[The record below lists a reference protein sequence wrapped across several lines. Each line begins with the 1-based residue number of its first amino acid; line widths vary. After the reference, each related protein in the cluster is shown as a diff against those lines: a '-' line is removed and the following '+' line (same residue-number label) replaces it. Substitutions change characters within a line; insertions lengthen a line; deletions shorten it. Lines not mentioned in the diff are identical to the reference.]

1 MPRSRGV
8 GQNMPGARSNRQGC
22 QAAARRAIYPNRRTL
37 LVFLLCGVLGV
48 HSVAAQQIPNTVDTE
63 DAFETGYLP
72 TPPELIPKLP
82 QTRTYRDFLPTSV
95 DLRRHLPPPGAQGKH
110 GSCVG
115 WAVGYSARGYYSSAA
130 EGLPITRRENIPS
143 PSYIYNL
150 ALSQRGV
157 ADCKNGMRIIDAF
170 RILEN
175 GSPSMAEMPYDDSS
189 CGAPT
194 EEVRK
199 LANKFQIREWRHI
212 NPRNL
217 DTIKGELVQGH
228 PVVFGMMLFKD
239 FLRHRGETTYRA
251 SSDEVLDSKKGH
263 AMTIVG
269 YDEARQAIRVVNSWG
284 TKWGEGGFAWI
295 DYDTFRQRAREAYV
309 MRPRGRDPQV
319 AVLPP
324 TPKLEPAPPIRN
336 PQVTVRPPM
345 PKLEPTRPGDL
356 TDLVRDLAL
365 ECAKVVL
372 VSEGGKQ
379 RVRGFVAK
387 PEDAERVRERM
398 KDRAIGVELDVRPWP
413 QCEALLTLDRP
424 LAAEDRPTVTIR
436 GAPKTLMK
444 GDQLVIDIIS
454 SRGPAHLHVA
464 YIQADGTVV
473 HLVQADAKNL
483 QTVDGGRK
491 FVFGDGLE
499 GRQRFRVRSPFGS
512 ELVLVLASRSPLFP
526 EVRPQSETERE
537 FLTALRK
544 AMLWKVNASEPDR
557 VISAAMTAVMTTE
570 N

>member
-1 MPRSRGV
+1 
-8 GQNMPGARSNRQGC
+8 MPGARSNRQGC
-22 QAAARRAIYPNRRTL
+22 QAAVWRAIYPNRRTL
-37 LVFLLCGVLGV
+37 LVFLLCGFFGA
-48 HSVAAQQIPNTVDTE
+48 HSVAAQQIPNTVDSE

-72 TPPELIPKLP
+72 TPAELIPKLP
-82 QTRTYRDFLPTSV
+82 QTRTYRDFLPASV
-95 DLRRHLPPPGAQGKH
+95 DLRRHVPPPGNQGKL

-115 WAVGYSARGYYSSAA
+115 WAVSYARGYYSSAA
-130 EGLPITRRENIPS
+130 EGLPVTRGENVPS

-150 ALSQRGV
+150 ALSQQGI
-157 ADCKNGMRIIDAF
+157 ADCKNGMRLIEAF

-175 GSPSMAEMPYDDSS
+175 GSPSMAEMPYVDSS

-194 EEVRK
+194 AEVRQ
-199 LANKFQIREWRHI
+199 LANKFQIREWRYI
-212 NPRNL
+212 NPSDL
-217 DTIKGELVQGH
+217 DTIKGELVKGH
-228 PVVFGMMLFKD
+228 PVVFGMMLVKD

-263 AMTIVG
+263 AVTIVG
-269 YDEARQAIRVVNSWG
+269 YDEARQAVRIVNSWG

-295 DYDTFRQRAREAYV
+295 DYDTFRRRAREAYV

-324 TPKLEPAPPIRN
+324 TPKLEPEPAPPIRD
-336 PQVTVRPPM
+336 PQVTVRPPT
-345 PKLEPTRPGDL
+345 PKLEPKPSLDPA
-356 TDLVRDLAL
+356 DLVRDLSL

-379 RVRGFVAK
+379 LVRGFVAK
-387 PEDAERVRERM
+387 PEDAERVRERL
-398 KDRAIGVELDVRPWP
+398 KGRAIGVELDVRPWP

-424 LAAEDRPTVTIR
+424 LAAPDRPTVTIR
-436 GAPKTLMK
+436 GAPKTLK
-444 GDQLVIDIIS
+444 QGDQLIIDVIS

-499 GRQRFRVRSPFGS
+499 GRQRFRVRSPFGP

-544 AMLWKVNASEPDR
+544 AMLWKMDASAPDR
-557 VISAAMTAVMTTE
+557 VVSAAMTAIVTTE